1 MARSDASV
9 SIRDGFPVS
18 NIFRIGSRRYLFLRF
33 SNASCSSFPYCYA
46 ILLVVIFVRLV
57 RGIAVLEYP

>member
-9 SIRDGFPVS
+9 SIRDGFSIS
-18 NIFRIGSRRYLFLRF
+18 NIFRTGSRRYLFLRF
-33 SNASCSSFPYCYA
+33 SNASYFSFPYYYT
-46 ILLVVIFVRLV
+46 ILLVIIFVRLV